1 MKLLRK
7 LAPVF
12 NRALD
17 SFAFFSGVLLLSAMV
32 IVCVGIVTRSIGR
45 PIGWVVEICQFLLV
59 YITFLLAAWV
69 LRQEAHVKID
79 IVFSRF
85 SSRTQCLIN
94 AIISAICAIAC
105 SFLVWHGVKVT
116 WDLFQS
122 GYLTVSVLIP
132 APPLYIFVA
141 VIPAG
146 LLLIVI
152 QLVRR
157 TYDNIRH
164 LKTSPNDE
172 QGVRMGKQPGL

>member
-7 LAPVF
+7 FVPVF
-12 NRALD
+12 DRVVGL
-17 SFAFFSGVLLLSAMV
+17 FASFSGILLLSAMI
-32 IVCVGIVTRSIGR
+32 IVCVGIIARKVGH
-45 PIGWVVEICQFLLV
+45 PIGWVIEFCCYILV

-85 SSRTQCLIN
+85 SSRAQCLVN
-94 AIISAICAIAC
+94 ATTSAICAIAC
-105 SFLVWHGVKVT
+105 SVLVWYGVKVT

-141 VIPAG
+141 VIPVG
-146 LLLIVI
+146 LLLLVI

-164 LKTSPNDE
+164 LKTSPHDE
-172 QGVRMGKQPGL
+172 QGARMGKQPGL